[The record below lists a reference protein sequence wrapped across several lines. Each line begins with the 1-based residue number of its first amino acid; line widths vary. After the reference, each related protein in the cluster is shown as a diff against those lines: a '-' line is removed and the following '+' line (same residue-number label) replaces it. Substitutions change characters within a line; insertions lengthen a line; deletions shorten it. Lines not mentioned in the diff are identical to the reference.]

1 MPEMCVGTVKWFNE
15 KKGYGFL
22 VAARFERDVFVHYS
36 QIQQGGFRTLVEG
49 EEVRFEVD
57 DTSRGPQARN
67 VTRLSIGG

>member
-22 VAARFERDVFVHYS
+22 VAARFKRDVFVHYS
-36 QIQQGGFRTLVEG
+36 QIQQGGF
-49 EEVRFEVD
+49 RFEVD